1 MRRVLILS
9 ASYGEGHNAAARSLV
24 TAFDQLHGE
33 GTADLQDPLA
43 ETAPRR
49 DRLAR
54 SAYYFA
60 INRLPRAWSAFYAW
74 LDRTKPLP
82 RYLGLLERESAWLEQ
97 HVRATRPQAVLCT
110 YPIFAFIFQRL
121 AKERGIDVPL
131 YNVVTDSI
139 SINSMWWLAPC
150 AGWFLPN
157 EDSAEVVRSVGTL
170 AEKVHVKGF
179 PVPPLFA
186 DASQRLEPPNLSRGA
201 TPRVLYI
208 INSGASHALET
219 ATRLIRET
227 GWELTFAVG
236 RDKNLRKKIAGLAQ
250 NRPVPVEVLGWT
262 DRIPE
267 LLMTHH
273 AVISK
278 AGGATTQESIAAHC
292 PMIVNQ
298 VVPGQEEGNYELL
311 RRRDIGAR
319 ADSPTE
325 ILNALRGAF
334 ARNALVWEG
343 WHERV
348 QQLARP
354 RAALDIAE
362 FVAANGSG
370 SNPDT
375 DFPLQPITSNSSPA
389 HG

>member
-1 MRRVLILS
+1 MQRILILS

-24 TAFDQLHGE
+24 SAFDILHGP
-33 GTADLQDPLA
+33 GTADLQDPLSQ
-43 ETAPRR
+43 TSPRR
-49 DRLAR
+49 DKLAR

-74 LDRTKPLP
+74 LDRSRPLP
-82 RYLGLLERESAWLEQ
+82 GKLGLLQAEIDWLEEYVNRTQ
-97 HVRATRPQAVLCT
+97 PDAVCTT
-110 YPIFAFIFQRL
+110 YPIFAFMFQRL
-121 AKERGIDVPL
+121 AERKGIDLPV

-157 EDSAEVVRSVGTL
+157 EDSANVLREAGIPEDRI
-170 AEKVHVKGF
+170 EVKGF

-186 DASQRLEPPNLSRGA
+186 DLAQRFDKPDLSRGE

-208 INSGASHALET
+208 INSGSSHAVET
-219 ATRLIRET
+219 ATQLIQET

-236 RDKNLRKKIAGLAQ
+236 RDTALRKKISQLAEG
-250 NRPVPVEVLGWT
+250 RSTPVQVLGWT

-278 AGGATTQESIAAHC
+278 AGGATTQEAIAAHC

-298 VVPGQEEGNYELL
+298 IVPGQEEGNYELL
-311 RRRDIGAR
+311 RRHGIGAR
-319 ADSPTE
+319 AEGPDAVMT
-325 ILNALRGAF
+325 ALRRAF
-334 ARNALVWEG
+334 ANNGLIWQG
-343 WHERV
+343 WHEQV
-348 QQLARP
+348 QALARP

-362 FVAANGSG
+362 FVTANGSADRTPAEF
-370 SNPDT
+370 SP
-375 DFPLQPITSNSSPA
+375 QPITSN
-389 HG
+389 